1 MANLHELREIAFL
14 IGKFI
19 PVWLKG
25 RDDYY
30 EYRFYPKDLL
40 NCCFVC
46 RAWRSAMLPWLW
58 VLFEE
63 TKMGKVP
70 NDILLKYSPYFKII
84 GYSYKR
90 ETLSYAIIHAEGLR
104 DIKISYMYDDMILP
118 VLNTHPGLRSL
129 SISSKESHIDS
140 TIVLPLGN
148 LSSLVELEI
157 GSTIMT
163 FQELAAIL
171 ENKPKLQ
178 TLSLDSIE
186 INDEPPEDSSNLEL
200 PGLTALH
207 ITSTQINQGVIH
219 RLLECSPALRTFT
232 LYLNSDEG
240 FQASECVNV
249 LRRNNPNLESLLVQD
264 HYSLEE
270 LDVMIEKASPLV
282 KDICVDVDC
291 LEVST
296 FRAIASRAD
305 TLEKLTIKTGGAHL
319 DMINLSRCT
328 RLRELHILVDNLT
341 TIGHSKRIAQ
351 ILCDKSWSNPNMTHF
366 SIRGLRPQTST
377 AAGVALPQGWIIL
390 PADDLFA
397 PLGRTFPRYSEVL
410 SAQPLISGLD
420 AQLLETFEEMAH
432 IQEVV
437 VNELKY
443 KRLVI
448 DHSRN

>member
-1 MANLHELREIAFL
+1 MVHPLELPEIAIL

-19 PVWLKG
+19 PVWFKG
-25 RDDYY
+25 PDDYY
-30 EYRFYPKDLL
+30 DYRFYPKDLL
-40 NCCFVC
+40 SCCLVS

-70 NDILLKYSPYFKII
+70 NDIILKYSPCFKII
-84 GYSYKR
+84 GYSLKR
-90 ETLSYAIIHAEGLR
+90 ETLSYAITHAKGLR
-104 DIKISYMYDDMILP
+104 DIKISYMHDDMILP
-118 VLNTHPGLRSL
+118 ALDMHPDLQSL

-140 TIVLPLGN
+140 AIVHRLGI

-186 INDEPPEDSSNLEL
+186 INDEPPEDHLNFEL
-200 PGLTALH
+200 PSLTALH
-207 ITSTQINQGVIH
+207 ITSTQINQDVIH
-219 RLLECSPALRTFT
+219 RLLECSPALRTFA

-240 FQASECVNV
+240 FQASGCVDV

-264 HYSLEE
+264 YYFLEE
-270 LDVMIEKASPLV
+270 LNLMIEKASPLV

-291 LEVST
+291 LDVST
-296 FRAIASRAD
+296 FRAIESRAD
-305 TLEKLTIKTGGAHL
+305 TLEKLTIKMAGAYL
-319 DMINLSRCT
+319 NAINLSGCT
-328 RLRELHILVDNLT
+328 RLREFHIVVDNLA
-341 TIGHSKRIAQ
+341 TIGHSKKITQ
-351 ILCDKSWSNPNMTHF
+351 ILYDKSWSNPNMTHF
-366 SIRGLRPQTST
+366 SIRGLQSQTST
-377 AAGVALPQGWIIL
+377 AVEVALPRGWIIL

-397 PLGRTFPRYSEVL
+397 PPGKRFLRYSEVL
-410 SAQPLISGLD
+410 SDQPLIPNLD

-443 KRLVI
+443 KRLI
-448 DHSRN
+448 TDHSRN